1 MIGIAS
7 LSKTEREEL
16 FLKKDLTLFNGKFG
30 NSEHI
35 LFPFRSADFFDN
47 FIYPADRMAGFRKD
61 GLTFVRRKSIPDPF
75 YIGITDISL
84 TDSL

>member
-30 NSEHI
+30 NSVHI
-35 LFPFRSADFFDN
+35 LFPFRSADFFDD

-61 GLTFVRRKSIPDPF
+61 RLQWPCCRLHILR
-75 YIGITDISL
+75 SL
-84 TDSL
+84 